1 MMTLTIDYIYS
12 FTRDGQKYGSNQA
25 RNVIVCLFVLS
36 AVTSNEKSSHFK
48 MPCKVMNCHTQVA
61 MHCPAHPLIAMLW
74 QCGNSVKRWVQVL
87 IKKGAHTSKHF
98 VSTLCV
104 IFFIEVTNEPFD
116 TIIISLVEWEAAGGH
131 VNHDIVLKSF
141 FMSDFELFLTGSPF
155 LSRYRQWWS

>member
-1 MMTLTIDYIYS
+1 MTLTIDYIYS

-25 RNVIVCLFVLS
+25 RNATVCLFVLS

-74 QCGNSVKRWVQVL
+74 QRWVQVL

-98 VSTLCV
+98 VSTLYV
-104 IFFIEVTNEPFD
+104 IFLLRFQMNP
-116 TIIISLVEWEAAGGH
+116 
-131 VNHDIVLKSF
+131 LKPS
-141 FMSDFELFLTGSPF
+141 
-155 LSRYRQWWS
+155 